1 MINKAEFGSRLSQ
14 QRVLAGFE
22 EPRELALVFCGFSPG
37 TKGLYDTELHAV
49 HNATQN
55 IRNWERGDNLPSL
68 KDFAKLCRILKCD
81 PEYLLYEEQIQPR
94 KETQTAMEITGLSQE
109 VINNLI
115 ELKKVDLT
123 RLDGADDDFAYYR
136 AVKKYLFMPTF
147 NSMVGHPQFRVFIA
161 QLAEFLIDRDA
172 PTNIGGPVDPKE
184 YEMGK
189 RTISADVASE
199 LMFTRATQT
208 LRQILTNPWSEI
220 EDEVRKLMASI
231 TEEKL

>member
-1 MINKAEFGSRLSQ
+1 M
-14 QRVLAGFE
+14 
-22 EPRELALVFCGFSPG
+22 ALVLCGFSPE
-37 TKGLYDTELHAV
+37 TKGLDDTDAHAV
-49 HNATQN
+49 FNKTQN
-55 IRNWERGDNLPSL
+55 IRNWERGANMPSL
-68 KDFAKLCRILKCD
+68 KDFAKLCRILQCD
-81 PEYLLYEEQIQPR
+81 PDYLLYAEQTQPR

-115 ELKKVDLT
+115 ELKQVDLI
-123 RLDGADDDFAYYR
+123 RLDGADDNLAYYR
-136 AVKKYLFMPTF
+136 AVKKHLFMPTF
-147 NSMVGHPQFRVFIA
+147 NSMVGHPQFGVFIA

-172 PTNIGGPVDPKE
+172 PTNIGGPVDPRE
-184 YEMGK
+184 YEIGK

-231 TEEKL
+231 GKEKP